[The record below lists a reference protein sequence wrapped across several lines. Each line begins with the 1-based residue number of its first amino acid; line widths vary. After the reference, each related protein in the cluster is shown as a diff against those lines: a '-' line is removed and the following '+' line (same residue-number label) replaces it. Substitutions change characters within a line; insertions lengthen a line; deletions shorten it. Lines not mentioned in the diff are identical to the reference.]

1 MDRPLRRRLATVITL
16 GAVLLIVG
24 IALFARNGL
33 TERPVGWFAYAPLT
47 NTKFASD
54 APGRLV
60 LMQSGSWWGLALASV
75 GAITVSGAL
84 GYAVAS
90 RHRKSSTAV

>member
-1 MDRPLRRRLATVITL
+1 MPRALRMRLVAVITL
-16 GAVLLIVG
+16 GVALLIVG

-33 TERPVGWFAYAPLT
+33 TGQPVGWFAYAPLT
-47 NTKFASD
+47 NTTFTND

-60 LMQSGSWWGLALASV
+60 LMQSGSWWGLALASI

-84 GYAVAS
+84 GYALAS
-90 RHRKSSTAV
+90 RHRRSSATE